1 MIGDLCIYAARNF
14 DLRAIKRDFL
24 MQSKPRV
31 VKDYDRLE
39 DGIQEQIK
47 LTYPR
52 GFSKHLVR
60 FTNRE
65 GKLVSALPFE
75 TDEKYYLVR
84 MTIEEAKDII
94 RQDDDY
100 DEDGVLKD
108 DVMEEYQEKHTDLDE
123 IPSEEMDEE
132 DDDMD

>member
-1 MIGDLCIYAARNF
+1 
-14 DLRAIKRDFL
+14 

-60 FTNRE
+60 FTNKE

-84 MTIEEAKDII
+84 MTVEEAKDIV

-100 DEDGVLKD
+100 DDEGILKD